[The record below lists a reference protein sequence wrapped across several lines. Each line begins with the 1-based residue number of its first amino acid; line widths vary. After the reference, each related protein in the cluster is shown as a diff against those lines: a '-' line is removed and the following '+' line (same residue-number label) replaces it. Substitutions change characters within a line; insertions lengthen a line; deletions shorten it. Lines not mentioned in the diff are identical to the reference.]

1 MVVAEV
7 EAIQRT
13 KIKRAQLVQLY
24 KEDKEWDTWPTDD
37 EIVNKDN
44 DDKGHESEDCGEL
57 WKNYKDEKYIINKQL
72 ELVWQK
78 CL

>member
-57 WKNYKDEKYIINKQL
+57 
-72 ELVWQK
+72 
-78 CL
+78 